1 MTGQVGKQGQEM
13 QQKEQRLDL
22 SVPQVAGSALAAV
35 AAAVLASQ
43 LGVYGTFIGAG
54 VVSIVVT
61 CGGPVLQQ
69 LFRRTGQQ
77 LRVAAQSR
85 GPAARTPQEAS
96 TEGEFGESTTYGT
109 RVRGWKRSAL
119 AAAVVFAVA
128 MAGITAYE
136 LASGR
141 DLSGGTGTTVGSVV
155 RGGGGGGDSSP
166 SGTNPQEDQVDEPNR
181 TPGGG
186 PGGQS
191 PDGAES
197 GQGAAGKDTDPG
209 TGGGT
214 GTGGESDG
222 GQGDGQ
228 GDGRG
233 DGGGATEPTPG
244 TTSSSD
250 GEAATPTPTP
260 TPPATSTPT
269 PPARE
274 DTADNDADAP

>member
-1 MTGQVGKQGQEM
+1 M

-22 SVPQVAGSALAAV
+22 SVTQVAGSALAAV

-43 LGVYGTFIGAG
+43 LGVYGTIIGAG
-54 VVSIVVT
+54 VVSIVAT

-77 LRVAAQSR
+77 LRDATKSS
-85 GPAARTPQEAS
+85 GPAARAPQEAS
-96 TEGEFGESTTYGT
+96 TEGEFGEATTYGT
-109 RVRGWKRSAL
+109 RIRGRKRSVI

-166 SGTNPQEDQVDEPNR
+166 SGTSPQQNQDDEPTR
-181 TPGGG
+181 TPGSGSG
-186 PGGQS
+186 DAQS
-191 PDGAES
+191 PDGEEN
-197 GQGAAGKDTDPG
+197 GQGAAGTDAG
-209 TGGGT
+209 TDAGAGRGT
-214 GTGGESDG
+214 
-222 GQGDGQ
+222 GDGQ
-228 GDGRG
+228 GDG
-233 DGGGATEPTPG
+233 DSGATEPTPG
-244 TTSSSD
+244 ATPSPD

-260 TPPATSTPT
+260 TPTPTSTPPTPT
-269 PPARE
+269 PPALE
-274 DTADNDADAP
+274 ENGADTP

>member
-1 MTGQVGKQGQEM
+1 M

-22 SVPQVAGSALAAV
+22 SLPQVAGSALAAV

-85 GPAARTPQEAS
+85 DPAARTPQEAS

-155 RGGGGGGDSSP
+155 RGGGGGGGGDSSP

-186 PGGQS
+186 SVGQS
-191 PDGAES
+191 PDGEEG
-197 GQGAAGKDTDPG
+197 GQGSAGKDTDPG

-222 GQGDGQ
+222 GQGDG
-228 GDGRG
+228 RG
-233 DGGGATEPTPG
+233 DGGGATEPPSG

-250 GEAATPTPTP
+250 GEAATPTSTP

-274 DTADNDADAP
+274 DAADNDADTP